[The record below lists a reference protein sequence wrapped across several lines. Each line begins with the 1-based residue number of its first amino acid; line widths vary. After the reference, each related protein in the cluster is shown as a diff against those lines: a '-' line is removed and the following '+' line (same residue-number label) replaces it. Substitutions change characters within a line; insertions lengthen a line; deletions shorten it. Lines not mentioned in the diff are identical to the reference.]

1 MPLID
6 YTLPGRLCCSFSF
19 LLLSRFFMIL
29 FLSCSA
35 AQLLNCVQRQSKTP
49 AVNHGHGENKS
60 RSPDTGGVH
69 STADDRTL
77 IKNGCTEH
85 RELGT
90 GTQPSPARP
99 DQTTV
104 YPLFTWPDK
113 IASATLPV
121 AGGRGT
127 ASGRGNGDLKN
138 RRTGFTGASA
148 NLCAHAR
155 RSRSLLGSPIIN

>member
-6 YTLPGRLCCSFSF
+6 YTLPSRLFQQLQFFTSQ
-19 LLLSRFFMIL
+19 LLLYDFVFVL
-29 FLSCSA
+29 LSCSV
-35 AQLLNCVQRQSKTP
+35 AQLFDGVQRQSKTP

-90 GTQPSPARP
+90 GTQPSPAQASP
-99 DQTTV
+99 AQAGPGQTTV
-104 YPLFTWPDK
+104 
-113 IASATLPV
+113 
-121 AGGRGT
+121 
-127 ASGRGNGDLKN
+127 
-138 RRTGFTGASA
+138 
-148 NLCAHAR
+148 
-155 RSRSLLGSPIIN
+155 

>member
-6 YTLPGRLCCSFSF
+6 YTLPSRLFQQLQLQFQFFTSH
-19 LLLSRFFMIL
+19 LLLYDFVFVL
-29 FLSCSA
+29 LSCSV
-35 AQLLNCVQRQSKTP
+35 AQLFDCVQRQSKTP

-90 GTQPSPARP
+90 GTQPSPAQASPAQASPAQPSSGRTRP
-99 DQTTV
+99 DDCLTALYMARQNRKRNV
-104 YPLFTWPDK
+104 
-113 IASATLPV
+113 
-121 AGGRGT
+121 
-127 ASGRGNGDLKN
+127 ASGRGTSRGS
-138 RRTGFTGASA
+138 RRG
-148 NLCAHAR
+148 
-155 RSRSLLGSPIIN
+155 I